1 MIWSVLL
8 QRRAKWYFYAHG
20 RKLNPED
27 GSLITSDQLR
37 ATAERLEAALKAKA
51 EGTFKPYREKDELS
65 YSLGTPEHTGRV
77 RGLGVVPWKHGFSED
92 LDTYRSQ
99 RRSKAEQAEQMRT
112 LEERIAATD
121 QKLAM
126 LTQGQDIVLVSPTP
140 QQKSSVASTENQGEW
155 YSVDKITTRTPC
167 ELVTPVGKKTKV
179 VAQAIAKVPIQ
190 GGLIHG
196 VEIPAGYARVQ
207 VDRVEPG

>member
-1 MIWSVLL
+1 M
-8 QRRAKWYFYAHG
+8 
-20 RKLNPED
+20 
-27 GSLITSDQLR
+27 
-37 ATAERLEAALKAKA
+37 
-51 EGTFKPYREKDELS
+51 
-65 YSLGTPEHTGRV
+65 

-92 LDTYRSQ
+92 LETYRSQ
-99 RRSKAEQAEQMRT
+99 SRSKAEQAEQMRT

-126 LTQGQDIVLVSPTP
+126 LTQGQDIVMVSPTS
-140 QQKSSVASTENQGEW
+140 QQKSNAASTENQGEW
-155 YSVDKITTRTPC
+155 YSVAEITARTPC